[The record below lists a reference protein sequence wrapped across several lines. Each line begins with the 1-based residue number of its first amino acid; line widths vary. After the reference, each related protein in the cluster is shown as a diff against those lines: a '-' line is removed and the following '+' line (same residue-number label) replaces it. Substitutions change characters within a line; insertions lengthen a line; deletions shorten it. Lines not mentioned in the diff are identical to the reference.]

1 MMKRIKASCLLMV
14 SCFSLLYT
22 ERIFAAQASFSLTVE
37 EPIIFDFQEID
48 FSNELLSHE
57 GSLKV
62 ESSASDVTTVYHLEI
77 SSNGSGLSATF
88 ENAAEMVA
96 TETMDDHHF
105 YVTLDPKKFL
115 TADQGNYKVIF
126 TITEISSAATNQ
138 NLPSSLLPSSL
149 LPSSNKQEDH
159 ASIVESDESVGE
171 SATTSTS
178 STEATFSTEGLLQS
192 NESSSLVEEMET
204 TDTSFMPE

>member
-1 MMKRIKASCLLMV
+1 MV

-22 ERIFAAQASFSLTVE
+22 ERIFAAEASFSLTVE

-138 NLPSSLLPSSL
+138 NLPSSLLPSS
-149 LPSSNKQEDH
+149 NKQEDH

>member
-22 ERIFAAQASFSLTVE
+22 ERIFAAEASFSLTVE

-48 FSNELLSHE
+48 FSNELLSYE

-62 ESSASDVTTVYHLEI
+62 ESSASDVTTAYHLEI
-77 SSNGSGLSATF
+77 SSNGSGLSAAF
-88 ENAAEMVA
+88 ENAAELVA

-138 NLPSSLLPSSL
+138 NLSSSL
-149 LPSSNKQEDH
+149 LPSSNNQEDH

-178 STEATFSTEGLLQS
+178 STEATFSTESLLQS
-192 NESSSLVEEMET
+192 NASSSLVEEMET

>member
-22 ERIFAAQASFSLTVE
+22 ERIYAAEASFSLTVE

-48 FSNELLSHE
+48 FSNELLSYE

-62 ESSASDVTTVYHLEI
+62 ESSASDVATAYHLEI
-77 SSNGSGLSATF
+77 SSNGSGLSAAF

-138 NLPSSLLPSSL
+138 NLPSSLLPSS
-149 LPSSNKQEDH
+149 NKQEDH

-178 STEATFSTEGLLQS
+178 STEATFSTESLLQS
-192 NESSSLVEEMET
+192 SERSSLMEEMET

>member
-1 MMKRIKASCLLMV
+1 MKRIKASCLLMV

-22 ERIFAAQASFSLTVE
+22 ERIYAAEASFSLTVE

-48 FSNELLSHE
+48 FSNELLSYE

-62 ESSASDVTTVYHLEI
+62 ESSASDVTTAYHLEI
-77 SSNGSGLSATF
+77 SSNGSGLSAAF

-105 YVTLDPKKFL
+105 YVTLDPKKIL

-138 NLPSSLLPSSL
+138 NLSSSL

-178 STEATFSTEGLLQS
+178 STEATFSTESLLQS
-192 NESSSLVEEMET
+192 NERSSLMEEMET